1 MTSPLIQMELK
12 SDPRVLSGVRELV
25 AALCRRLTFEKAPAD
40 QIALAVDEAL
50 ANVICHGYA
59 RCPDCPIWISIHEL
73 QADQPAV
80 KIVIEDEASPVEC
93 DQIKGR
99 DLHEVRPGGL
109 GVHIIREIMDDV
121 VYEKRPN
128 VGMRLTMTRTGNR
141 ESNATS
147 SRQQKDA
154 P

>member
-25 AALCRRLTFEKAPAD
+25 AAVCRRLAFEKASAD

-59 RCPDCPIWISIHEL
+59 RRPGNPIWISIHEL
-73 QADQPAV
+73 QADKPSI
-80 KIVIEDEASPVEC
+80 KIVIEDEAPPVEC
-93 DQIKGR
+93 CQIKGR
-99 DLHEVRPGGL
+99 DLEEIRPGGL
-109 GVHIIREIMDDV
+109 GVHIIKEIMDEV
-121 VYEKRPN
+121 IYEKRDT

-141 ESNATS
+141 ESDAAS